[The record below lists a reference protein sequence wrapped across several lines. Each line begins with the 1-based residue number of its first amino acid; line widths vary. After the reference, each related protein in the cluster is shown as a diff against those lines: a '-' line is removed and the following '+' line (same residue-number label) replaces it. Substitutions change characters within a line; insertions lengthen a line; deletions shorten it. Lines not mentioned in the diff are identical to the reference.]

1 MSAIQEVA
9 DRYARYCN
17 ADISKSISAH
27 DDMFVVNLEGNLAHY
42 MHVGRSAI
50 DVIVS
55 GLIAAGNPAIR
66 RILDLPCGG
75 GRVTRH
81 LLALFPE
88 AEIYVSDLDKRKEK
102 FVLDAMNVKR
112 ADPNPNFST
121 PAERQ
126 YDLIFVGSLL
136 THLDAKRFQRATEW
150 FIAALSPQG
159 LLVLTTH
166 GRRHNHMQETVM
178 HYMAPERWRTARKDY
193 EATGFGY
200 AEYPDIPGY
209 GVTASSPSWVM
220 KLIENE
226 PGTKVVGFH
235 EAAWDYHQDVL
246 VIQKHDLNK

>member
-1 MSAIQEVA
+1 MPAIQEIA
-9 DRYARYCN
+9 DRYARYCD
-17 ADISKSISAH
+17 ADISKIISPH
-27 DDMFVVNLEGNLAHY
+27 DDMFVVNIEGNMAHY

-55 GLIAAGNPAIR
+55 ALIAAGNPTIR

-88 AEIYVSDLDKRKEK
+88 AEIYVSDLDKRKEE

-112 ADPNPNFST
+112 AESNPDFST
-121 PAERQ
+121 PAERR

-136 THLDAKRFQRATEW
+136 THLDAERFRRATEW
-150 FIAALSPQG
+150 FFGALSPKG
-159 LLVLTTH
+159 LLLLTTH
-166 GRRHNHMQETVM
+166 GRRHNHMQENVM
-178 HYMAPERWRTARKDY
+178 HYIAPELWLPAQMDY

-209 GVTASSPSWVM
+209 GVSVSSPSWVM

-226 PGTKVVGFH
+226 PGTKLVGFH

-246 VIQKHDLNK
+246 VVQKHDLKK